1 MNELLNLLKDGHA
14 RTTLMLASE
23 LHTTPADIRRKLE
36 FLENAGIIKRISFTA
51 SSCGGGSCSSC
62 TGCSPN
68 AENDPDGRKG
78 KSGCSGSNEICDKY
92 RLPLYDQ
99 TIIGQSSFL
108 PALLSP

>member
-51 SSCGGGSCSSC
+51 AEAAAAAAVRAAVRMQG
-62 TGCSPN
+62 TIRAAEKERAAAQAASPARN
-68 AENDPDGRKG
+68 
-78 KSGCSGSNEICDKY
+78 C
-92 RLPLYDQ
+92 
-99 TIIGQSSFL
+99 
-108 PALLSP
+108 

>member
-1 MNELLNLLKDGHA
+1 MMNELLNLLKDGQA

-51 SSCGGGSCSSC
+51 ASCGGGSCSSC

-68 AENDPDGRKG
+68 AGNDPGGRKG
-78 KSGCSGSNEICDKY
+78 KSGCSGCIPGAELMNMGEMWEVV
-92 RLPLYDQ
+92 
-99 TIIGQSSFL
+99 G
-108 PALLSP
+108 